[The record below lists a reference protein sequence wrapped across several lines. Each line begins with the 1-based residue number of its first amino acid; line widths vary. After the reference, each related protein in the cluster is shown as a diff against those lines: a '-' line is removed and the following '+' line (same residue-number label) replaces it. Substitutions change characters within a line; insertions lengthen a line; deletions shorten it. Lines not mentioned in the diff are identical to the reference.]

1 MGTNSFASH
10 FESRVPTH
18 SHRILKVRS
27 VKLKGEYIFETGD
40 EIARPGVDQ
49 PRSTLV
55 ETSVRSSAPTGVGC
69 RGSTL
74 ENNR

>member
-10 FESRVPTH
+10 FESQVCETER
-18 SHRILKVRS
+18 
-27 VKLKGEYIFETGD
+27 EYIFETGD
-40 EIARPGVDQ
+40 EIARRRWVDQ